1 MAHQFD
7 DKTEEGSE
15 KVGLD
20 IGQGGNEGYG
30 ETQRGLKPRHVQLMA
45 IGGSIGVG
53 MWVGIGSV
61 LMRAGPVCLV
71 SEQLFPSTDE
81 DEALADTHS

>member
-1 MAHQFD
+1 MATAADSKSH
-7 DKTEEGSE
+7 EGSE

-20 IGQGGNEGYG
+20 IGAGTTEGYG

-53 MWVGIGSV
+53 VWVGIGSV
-61 LMRAGPVCLV
+61 LMRAGPVRWPKPLR
-71 SEQLFPSTDE
+71 SLP
-81 DEALADTHS
+81 LY